1 MAVPP
6 AGEKNPKPSPDSAQQ
21 RDFAMQG
28 CHGALAVGG
37 LAAFERA
44 EMDAELATTR
54 ECNVFPSYRPTDQT
68 KIPFLLHWPLN
79 EIQQC
84 LLASTN

>member
-1 MAVPP
+1 MAAPP
-6 AGEKNPKPSPDSAQQ
+6 AGEKNPKQSPDSAQQ

-28 CHGALAVGG
+28 CHGTLAVGG

-44 EMDAELATTR
+44 EMDAELAPTR

-68 KIPFLLHWPLN
+68 KILFLLHWPLN

-84 LLASTN
+84 LLASAN

>member
-44 EMDAELATTR
+44 EMDAELAPTR
-54 ECNVFPSYRPTDQT
+54 ERNVSRSYRPTDQT
-68 KIPFLLHWPLN
+68 KIPFLLHSLLN

-84 LLASTN
+84 LLASAN